1 MAIILLIIALLLDGI
16 ISLYVPNNSY
26 LIPLITVTTIYMIY
40 PLYKKKDKKYCIGTI
55 ITGLTYDLLYTNLL
69 FFNAILFYCIGRLTK
84 YLYKNFNQNFIK
96 TIIYVTIIIIT
107 YELLTSIILLIY
119 RIVPITFIKVI
130 YKITHSLLVNLFY
143 ASILYLILKKHKQ
156 KK

>member
-40 PLYKKKDKKYCIGTI
+40 PLYKKKDKKYCIATI